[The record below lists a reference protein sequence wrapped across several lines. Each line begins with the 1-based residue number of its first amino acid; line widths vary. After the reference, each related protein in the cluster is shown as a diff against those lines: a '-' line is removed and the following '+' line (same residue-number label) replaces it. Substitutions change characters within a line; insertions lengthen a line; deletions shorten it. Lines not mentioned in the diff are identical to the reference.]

1 MTETFYIVPG
11 GGRALWILLAVVV
24 AIMVG
29 VAALLVQS
37 ARGARSS
44 RFELSPAGLRLRG
57 DLYGRLIPPAE
68 LRREGARL
76 VDLDS
81 EPSPTPIR
89 RTLGT
94 AAPHYQAGWFRLR
107 SGERALLYLTDRH
120 RVAYIPTRRNYSLL
134 LSVQNPDRFLAR
146 LREIASD

>member
-1 MTETFYIVPG
+1 MIHTFYIVPG
-11 GGRALWILLAVVV
+11 GGRVLWILFGVVV

-57 DLYGRLIPPAE
+57 DLYGRLIPPAD

-81 EPSPTPIR
+81 EPSLAPIQ

-94 AAPHYQAGWFRLR
+94 AVPHYRAGWFRLR

-120 RVAYIPTRRNYSLL
+120 RVAYVPTRRNFSVL
-134 LSVQNPDRFLAR
+134 LSVQDPDRFLER
-146 LREIASD
+146 LREIATG